1 MTQQLQATSRTATTC
16 VRGNAIDPVVLLQE
30 LIRFPTENPPG
41 DVRDC
46 VGFIQDL
53 LGVLGIASTIYARDE
68 LRPNLVARL
77 PGRGVAPPLL
87 LSGHVDVVPVSGQS
101 WTVQPFSGLI
111 KDGFV
116 WGRGALDM
124 KGGIAMLLSAFV
136 AMKES
141 PPPGDVIFCVVSD
154 EETGGQDGAGFLVDN
169 HPELFAGVKHALGE
183 FGAFSFDLFGSRFMP
198 IQVDE
203 RQFVGITA
211 HIFEAGGHAALSGT
225 ANAAVSAAQFVRDAS
240 RIVLPVV
247 QTVATKRM
255 LRTMALNV
263 SPLAS
268 AALLLLSVPGIAP
281 LVLRIL
287 GRRAAALS
295 SCMKSAITPTVIRCG
310 TKRNVVPSSAV
321 VEMDARLVPGDS
333 LENMLERLQRV
344 APKGTTFTVQA
355 QHRQK
360 AAIDMSQ
367 YQQLENLL
375 REEYPGAIP
384 VPMLL
389 PGSTDARHFN
399 RLDIQTYGFLPV
411 AMPKGMA
418 YMTLIHGTDER
429 IPVEALS
436 TGTRLISKYV
446 SEYQG

>member
-1 MTQQLQATSRTATTC
+1 MTHQVQATSRIIATC
-16 VRGNAIDPVVLLQE
+16 VRGTAVDPIVLLQE

-41 DVRDC
+41 DVRHC

-53 LGVLGIASTIYARDE
+53 LGVFGIDSTIYARDE

-77 PGRGVAPPLL
+77 RGRGVAPPLL
-87 LSGHVDVVPVSGQS
+87 LYGHVDVVPVSGQS
-101 WTVQPFSGLI
+101 WSVQPFSGLI
-111 KDGFV
+111 KDGYV

-124 KGGIAMLLSAFV
+124 KGGLAMLLSAFV

-211 HIFEAGGHAALSGT
+211 NIVEDGGHAALSGT
-225 ANAAVSAAQFVRDAS
+225 KNAAVSAAQFVRAAS
-240 RIVLPVV
+240 RINLPIV

-268 AALLLLSVPGIAP
+268 TALLLLTIPLIAP
-281 LVLRIL
+281 IVLRLL

-321 VEMDARLVPGDS
+321 VEIDARLVPGDS
-333 LENMLERLQRV
+333 LENMLERLRRV
-344 APKGTTFTVQA
+344 APEGCTFTVQA

-360 AAIDMSQ
+360 NAIDMSQ
-367 YQQLENLL
+367 YQKLGNLL
-375 REEYPGAIP
+375 RDEYPGAIP

-411 AMPKGMA
+411 AMPVGMA

-436 TGTRLISKYV
+436 IGTRLISKYV

>member
-1 MTQQLQATSRTATTC
+1 MKQQFQTTSRTTTTC

-53 LGVLGIASTIYARDE
+53 LDELGIASTIYAGDE

-77 PGRGVAPPLL
+77 PGRGIAPPLL

-211 HIFEAGGHAALSGT
+211 HISEAGGHAALSGT
-225 ANAAVSAAQFVRDAS
+225 ANAAVSAAQFVREAS

-268 AALLLLSVPGIAP
+268 AALHP
-281 LVLRIL
+281 
-287 GRRAAALS
+287 
-295 SCMKSAITPTVIRCG
+295 
-310 TKRNVVPSSAV
+310 
-321 VEMDARLVPGDS
+321 
-333 LENMLERLQRV
+333 Q
-344 APKGTTFTVQA
+344 
-355 QHRQK
+355 
-360 AAIDMSQ
+360 
-367 YQQLENLL
+367 
-375 REEYPGAIP
+375 
-384 VPMLL
+384 
-389 PGSTDARHFN
+389 
-399 RLDIQTYGFLPV
+399 
-411 AMPKGMA
+411 
-418 YMTLIHGTDER
+418 
-429 IPVEALS
+429 
-436 TGTRLISKYV
+436 
-446 SEYQG
+446 

>member
-1 MTQQLQATSRTATTC
+1 MAQQLQATSRAATTC

-154 EETGGQDGAGFLVDN
+154 EETGGHDGAGFLVDN

-263 SPLAS
+263 SSLAS

-333 LENMLERLQRV
+333 LENMLERLKRV

-360 AAIDMSQ
+360 ASIDMSQ